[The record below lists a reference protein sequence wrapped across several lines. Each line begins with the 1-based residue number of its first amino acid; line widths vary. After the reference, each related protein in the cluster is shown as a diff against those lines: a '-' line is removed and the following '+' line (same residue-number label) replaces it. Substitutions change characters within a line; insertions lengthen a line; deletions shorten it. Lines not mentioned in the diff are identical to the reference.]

1 MTKGLDH
8 PASIRHAIHDYRCR
22 TIVINLPT
30 ATPKADTASY
40 VGERMYTDLCGLHT
54 REKAS

>member
-8 PASIRHAIHDYRCR
+8 PASIRHTIHDYRCR
-22 TIVINLPT
+22 TIVINLHKAIPE
-30 ATPKADTASY
+30 ADTVSY
-40 VGERMYTDLCGLHT
+40 VGERMYADLCGLHT